1 VLNFEYRPIDV
12 VCVSDANP
20 QTCVLEWRAQSQ
32 LVALQ
37 GNQRDRCSHLSDGHS
52 WTFVK
57 RKDAAN
63 AFERLTQARKA
74 IQGSWHHSDT
84 TLTLIADDAEGL
96 DALLSAAL
104 ANTYQLPTHKREADP
119 QPQISR
125 IELVG
130 ELSSELIQ
138 QRQAEA
144 EGNALTRFLAT
155 RPVSDVNPTS
165 YREWLLEW
173 APKQGIEVIVH
184 DYASLEKMGAGA
196 FCAVARGADDG
207 EASIVELRYAGQ
219 PDSEQHTAL
228 VGKGVCMDTGGYNL
242 KTGGYMF
249 GMHGDM
255 TGSAVVVGTL
265 LSAVRQQQAINLRG
279 WLALVNNHIGPKA
292 YHANE
297 IVTALNG
304 TSIEIVDT
312 DAEGRM
318 VLADTLTL
326 ASREKPQQVIDYAT
340 LTGTCVSALG
350 TRTSGAFT
358 NQDEWTQAI
367 IDTGRVSGE
376 RVWPMPLDKDY
387 DDDIDS
393 DIADV
398 QQCNPGRAPDHINA
412 ARFLSRFIEHDTPWL
427 HIDLSA
433 AEHKGGLAHVATEQ
447 TGFGVRFTQAWL
459 KR

>member
-1 VLNFEYRPIDV
+1 MFNFEYRHIDV
-12 VCVSDANP
+12 VCVDQLNP
-20 QTCVLEWRAQSQ
+20 ESCVLEWRTDSQ
-32 LVALQ
+32 QPALQ
-37 GNQRDRCSHLSDGHS
+37 GNKRERCSHLINGYS

-57 RKDAAN
+57 RKDAN
-63 AFERLTQARKA
+63 NTFERLTQARKA
-74 IQGSWHHSDT
+74 IKDSWHHSDKV
-84 TLTLIADDAEGL
+84 LTLVADDNAGL

-104 ANTYQLPTHKREADP
+104 ADLYQLPTHKREADP
-119 QPQISR
+119 EVQISR
-125 IELVG
+125 IELLG
-130 ELSSELIQ
+130 QLDNTLIL

-173 APKQGIEVIVH
+173 APKQGMEVIVH
-184 DYASLEKMGAGA
+184 DYASLQKMGAGA

-207 EASIVELRYAGQ
+207 EASIIELRYQGQ
-219 PDSEQHTAL
+219 AANKEHTAL

-255 TGSAVVVGTL
+255 AGSAVVVGTL
-265 LSAVRQQQAINLRG
+265 LSAARQQQAINLRG

-358 NQDEWTQAI
+358 NQDNWTQAI
-367 IDTGRVSGE
+367 IDTGRASGE
-376 RVWPMPLDKDY
+376 RVWPMPLDSDY

-433 AEHKGGLAHVATEQ
+433 ANHKGGLAHVGTEQ